1 MEIIGDV
8 TFAALSRKNGASSK
22 KLASTLLYKFFDER
36 KCCKRWVITRAPSQR
51 QREDM
56 VLLAHIREHFDHSL
70 RSYGRPRMVEELRE
84 QGFCVG
90 HHRVGRLMKENGLQA
105 IRTRKARRFGAVS
118 NILGFAPNL
127 LDQDFSVEGP
137 NRKWSADISY
147 IPTGEGW
154 LYLAVVID
162 LYSRRVIGWAVS
174 DRMKKDLA
182 LRALQMA
189 LTLRQPKPG
198 LIHHS
203 DRGAQYRST
212 DYQMLLK
219 RYQAHISMS
228 GKGNC
233 YDNAPVE
240 SFFKSLKAE
249 VVWRSRFE
257 TRDQAERTIAKYI
270 SAFYN
275 AKRRHSALGNISP
288 MQYEKLAA

>member
-1 MEIIGDV
+1 MIRYRFINAEKADCDIQRLCRIFDV
-8 TFAALSRKNGASSK
+8 SRSGFYAW
-22 KLASTLLYKFFDER
+22 R
-36 KCCKRWVITRAPSQR
+36 KREPSRR

-56 VLLAHIREHFDHSL
+56 VLLAHIQDHFQQSL
-70 RSYGRPRMVEELRE
+70 CSYGRPRMVEELRE
-84 QGFCVG
+84 QGFVVG
-90 HHRVGRLMKENGLQA
+90 HHRVGRLMRENGLQA
-105 IRTRKARRFGAVS
+105 IRTRKWRGYT
-118 NILGFAPNL
+118 NISSALGYAPNL
-127 LDQDFSVEGP
+127 LAQDFTVPDP

-147 IPTGEGW
+147 IQTREGW

-162 LYSRRVIGWAVS
+162 LYSRRVVGWALS

-203 DRGAQYRST
+203 DRGSQYCST
-212 DYQMLLK
+212 EYQMLLK
-219 RYQAHISMS
+219 RHQAQISMS

-240 SFFKSLKAE
+240 TFFKSLKAE
-249 VVWRSRFE
+249 LVWRMRFE
-257 TRDQAERTIAKYI
+257 TRDQAEKTIIKYI
-270 SAFYN
+270 NAFYN